1 MDKVI
6 GEDEWDPLT
15 VDSKLGLE
23 IPQKVAEINVEQLR
37 GGESKD

>member
-6 GEDEWDPLT
+6 GEDEWDSLP

-23 IPQKVAEINVEQLR
+23 IPQKVAKINVEQLR
-37 GGESKD
+37 EGKGKD